1 MRALRVQLAADS
13 SREASAETIA
23 CDAVLMSVGFAPAA
37 GLLAQSGATM
47 QYDSA
52 LQQHLPVKL
61 PPGIFAAGR
70 VNGIYEYAAAPPG
83 RPRRGRGS
91 GRARARA
98 VTKARAP
105 RGPRARGRCRIRI
118 PVFAHPRGREFVDLD
133 EDIQIKDL
141 LNSAQEGFDSTELM
155 KRFSTLGMGPS
166 QGKHSNLNG
175 ARILMRVARC
185 RRSPTRH

>member
-1 MRALRVQLAADS
+1 MP
-13 SREASAETIA
+13 
-23 CDAVLMSVGFAPAA
+23 PAA
-37 GLLAQSGATM
+37 RT
-47 QYDSA
+47 
-52 LQQHLPVKL
+52 
-61 PPGIFAAGR
+61 AGTR
-70 VNGIYEYAAAPPG
+70 ARK
-83 RPRRGRGS
+83 RPRT
-91 GRARARA
+91 RAG

-105 RGPRARGRCRIRI
+105 QRRRERARRCRIPY

-175 ARILMRVARC
+175 ARILMRTRDTSLADTALTTQRPFYHPVPLEQLAGMRLPSAPAQ
-185 RRSPTRH
+185 RRP